1 MLFLNLIIVFLTIF
15 TGNLTRKLE
24 LTNDE
29 IKKNIGKQK
38 EQLTINQ
45 IEFSFY
51 NNPNYLKKLHNIYFS
66 LDENFS
72 EKKIFSLSNITNI
85 SNQRVL
91 LANIQLK

>member
-66 LDENFS
+66 FDENFS
-72 EKKIFSLSNITNI
+72 ENKIFSLSNITNF
-85 SNQRVL
+85 SNQSVL
-91 LANIQLK
+91 LVNIQSK

>member
-1 MLFLNLIIVFLTIF
+1 MLFLNLIIVFLTIS
-15 TGNLTRKLE
+15 TGNLTRKIE

-66 LDENFS
+66 FDENFS
-72 EKKIFSLSNITNI
+72 ENKIFSLSNITNFN
-85 SNQRVL
+85 NQSVL
-91 LANIQLK
+91 LVNIQSK

>member
-1 MLFLNLIIVFLTIF
+1 MLFLNLIIVFLSIF
-15 TGNLTRKLE
+15 TGNFTRNLE

-29 IKKNIGKQK
+29 IKKHIGKQK

-66 LDENFS
+66 FDKNFS

-85 SNQRVL
+85 SNQSVL
-91 LANIQLK
+91 LVNIQSK